1 MTAKTPTQVND
12 RLIEAIN
19 KGDVE
24 SALAMYEA
32 DAAFVTADGTV
43 TGTDA
48 IREVMEA
55 FVALKPNITMVAK
68 DAVQSGDIAITGGT
82 WSLTGTDADGT
93 ALEMTGRSVEVVR
106 RQADGTWLFA
116 IDAPNGADD

>member
-1 MTAKTPTQVND
+1 MTAQTPTQVND

-19 KGDVE
+19 NGDVE

-32 DAAFVTADGTV
+32 DAAFVTAEGTV

-48 IREVMEA
+48 IRKVMES
-55 FVALKPNITMVAK
+55 FIALKPKITMVAK
-68 DAVQSGDIAITGGT
+68 EAVQTGDIAITGGT
-82 WSLTGTDADGT
+82 WSLTGTGPDGA
-93 ALEMTGRSVEVVR
+93 ALEMGGRSVEVVR

-116 IDAPNGADD
+116 IDAPSGAED